1 MDRCLVFVA
10 AMACSLSCGLAL
22 GAGQAAVQYAEMRR
36 QMIAEIESSVRETAI
51 HIDKQALDE
60 RVMQVMAEVPRHQ
73 FVAEEDRDQ
82 AYDNRPLGIGYGQ
95 TISQP
100 YIVALM
106 TDLLRLDAES
116 AVLEIGTGSGYQAAV
131 LSRLAESVYT
141 IEIIEEL
148 GRAATERFRR
158 LGYRN
163 IHTRNGDG
171 YYGWQEAAPFD
182 AIMVT
187 AASSHVP
194 PALVEQLRP
203 GGRMV
208 IPVGGRFQVQ
218 QLMLVEKSTGGEV
231 TTRQILPVRFVPL
244 TGSH

>member
-1 MDRCLVFVA
+1 MRLKLILGMALAFSLV
-10 AMACSLSCGLAL
+10 SNLAQ
-22 GAGQAAVQYAEMRR
+22 GAERATGYYTKMRQ

-51 HIDKQALDE
+51 YIDKRALDE
-60 RVMQVMAEVPRHQ
+60 RVMRVMAEVPRHE
-73 FVAEEDRDQ
+73 FVREAERPH
-82 AYDNRPLGIGYGQ
+82 AYENRPLGIGHGQ

-106 TDLLRLDAES
+106 SDLLQVDQRS
-116 AVLEIGTGSGYQAAV
+116 RVLEIGTGSGYQAAV
-131 LSRLAESVYT
+131 LSRLAEEVYT
-141 IEIIEEL
+141 IEIIDEL
-148 GRAATERFRR
+148 GIAAKARFNR

-163 IHTRNGDG
+163 IRSRIGDG
-171 YYGWQEAAPFD
+171 YYGWAEMGPFD

-187 AASSHVP
+187 AASGHVP
-194 PALVEQLRP
+194 PSLIEQLRP

-218 QLMLVEKSTGGEV
+218 QLMLVEKSDGGEV
-231 TTRQILPVRFVPL
+231 RTRQILPVRFVPL